1 MSATSPAARPAWG
14 VGPATVSARGVTLE
28 AWYPQLGLGRI
39 PAKLTG
45 PYGVPADLASL
56 RTTDPAR
63 GTHLTV
69 VHTQIDLDAAPAT
82 TPDAYLRLQLL
93 SHRIV
98 APGRVNLDG
107 IEEVLP
113 VNVWTSVGSCELEDF
128 EETRLRLRI
137 AGKGVAPVVLGVD
150 RFPRMTDFVVP
161 TDVRIAAADRVRL
174 GAHLAPGTVVRA
186 EGFVDYNAGSVG
198 PARIQGR
205 LNYGV
210 TVDAETEVGGSA
222 SIIGAPEGSQQTV
235 TIGRRCLLGSNA
247 GVGISLGDDCVVE
260 AGLYVTA
267 GTKVTIRTASHPHPR
282 IVPARD
288 LSGSDRLLFRRNSTT
303 GVVEAF
309 ERDQHPAAV

>member
-1 MSATSPAARPAWG
+1 PGSRPRWPSPCCCPRSGCSWRRRSRCSSWAAPPTARRCPRPLAGEARPGTRDDAEHTAYPGAMSATSPAARPAWG

-137 AGKGVAPVVLGVD
+137 AGKG
-150 RFPRMTDFVVP
+150 
-161 TDVRIAAADRVRL
+161 
-174 GAHLAPGTVVRA
+174 
-186 EGFVDYNAGSVG
+186 
-198 PARIQGR
+198 
-205 LNYGV
+205 
-210 TVDAETEVGGSA
+210 
-222 SIIGAPEGSQQTV
+222 
-235 TIGRRCLLGSNA
+235 
-247 GVGISLGDDCVVE
+247 
-260 AGLYVTA
+260 
-267 GTKVTIRTASHPHPR
+267 
-282 IVPARD
+282 
-288 LSGSDRLLFRRNSTT
+288 
-303 GVVEAF
+303 
-309 ERDQHPAAV
+309 